1 MRPQGGVEGGRSH
14 GVDLMVGTL
23 GTTDADAA
31 TDDGDPGGVDEL
43 KSPRNT
49 DGTGDQGG
57 TTVTSIEGGTGEL
70 KDRGGARGKVKPD
83 GAEGAGR
90 SKSDQDGAG
99 GTREPDGAILPV
111 KLREGG
117 PEAEPVC
124 RQAAVE

>member
-1 MRPQGGVEGGRSH
+1 MMRPQGGVEGGRSH

-31 TDDGDPGGVDEL
+31 TKDGDPGGVDEL
-43 KSPRNT
+43 KNPRNT
-49 DGTGDQGG
+49 DGTTATSFQGG
-57 TTVTSIEGGTGEL
+57 TREL

-83 GAEGAGR
+83 GAEGAGS

-99 GTREPDGAILPV
+99 GTREPDGAVLPV

-117 PEAEPVC
+117 AEAEPVC
-124 RQAAVE
+124 